1 MGSPWLASIVYLI
14 DQIEQKLLESAE
26 SLLVADHQSQTKN
39 ERRAKA
45 ISTHKS
51 KIFHLQ
57 TVIAEAKGE
66 RHGNSVA
73 IIPTPH

>member
-1 MGSPWLASIVYLI
+1 M
-14 DQIEQKLLESAE
+14 QIEQKLLESAE

-51 KIFHLQ
+51 KISHLQ
-57 TVIAEAKGE
+57 TAIAEAKGE
-66 RHGNSVA
+66 RVRSQKSVA
-73 IIPTPH
+73 MIPAH